1 GCNIFTVRDQYY
13 RLSGGDL
20 MLRKITAF
28 GFFIILTFFLVNEPR
43 ALKKV
48 YVTDFRKIT
57 LRTGP
62 SLENKIIAFLD
73 SSQVLEVK
81 ENQGKWSLVRV
92 LEEGDSNKEGWV
104 LNQYLIDRMPYKL
117 KVNAL
122 MNENKMLKDELE
134 PTKQQ
139 LEESVNQ
146 EKMLSMKLKESEA
159 NLRNLQEEFATLK
172 QDSSGYLK
180 LKAEYDVAQ
189 SKLKN
194 LLQQNEILNVENKRL
209 KEDER
214 NKWFLTGA
222 LVLLSG
228 LILGLMF
235 GRMKRR
241 KSSYY

>member
-1 GCNIFTVRDQYY
+1 
-13 RLSGGDL
+13 

-28 GFFIILTFFLVNEPR
+28 GFFIILTFFLINEPR

-48 YVTDFRKIT
+48 YVTDFQRIT

-73 SSQVLEVK
+73 SSQVLEVI

-92 LEEGDSNKEGWV
+92 LEEGDSKKEGWV
-104 LNQYLIDRMPYKL
+104 LNQYLMDRMPYKL
-117 KVNAL
+117 KVDSL

-134 PTKQQ
+134 PIKQQ
-139 LEESVNQ
+139 LEESINK

-159 NLRNLQEEFATLK
+159 NLRSLQEEFATLK
-172 QDSSGYLK
+172 QDSSGYFK
-180 LKAEYDVAQ
+180 LKAEYDLAH
-189 SKLKN
+189 SKLKS
-194 LLQQNEILNVENKRL
+194 LVQKNEILNAENKSL
-209 KEDER
+209 KENDR

-222 LVLLSG
+222 LVLFCG
-228 LILGLMF
+228 LILGLIF
-235 GRMKRR
+235 GRTKRR